1 MAGLLNPCLT
11 DVKLVCSGRG
21 RGVALHT
28 KQRKFAFH
36 RLKLDH
42 PLPSPHDDRVN
53 TGNVVSIIPIFL
65 CHCIQHQRDHCFEVF
80 YNFLV
85 LLLFL
90 RFLKELYTV
99 LTYKQETTW
108 STIMRKKCCTM
119 VITHQSGI
127 HLDKSRTGVIVTIKV
142 AAVSKWR
149 DSDKTVEHKLVNWTL
164 HTFRGELLPVYPHCP
179 KYPLAG
185 AIVIIKGVLRQLA
198 EWSWEWNNGT
208 E

>member
-1 MAGLLNPCLT
+1 MT
-11 DVKLVCSGRG
+11 
-21 RGVALHT
+21 T
-28 KQRKFAFH
+28 
-36 RLKLDH
+36 
-42 PLPSPHDDRVN
+42 
-53 TGNVVSIIPIFL
+53 VSTL
-65 CHCIQHQRDHCFEVF
+65 AM
-80 YNFLV
+80 
-85 LLLFL
+85 LFL
-90 RFLKELYTV
+90 SSLFFSVIVYSIKEIIVLKFFTTSLFYCSSCASSKSST
-99 LTYKQETTW
+99 LSWPIKQETTW
-108 STIMRKKCCTM
+108 STMMRKKCCTM
-119 VITHQSGI
+119 VFTHQSGI